1 MVHLIHTVEHVQNN
15 LLLPFG
21 GAGQEQF
28 SRTDGQMRV
37 DECYCSDPL
46 CQSECGQPFNKV
58 LREYQGIHS
67 DSFLKGSNSLDGSW
81 RQIAISPT
89 MQSGQNLS
97 LLRQPETGW
106 GASLV
111 ESSFGVCRVCTD
123 HYYPEDWA
131 KFGGLEVRTKVLK

>member
-1 MVHLIHTVEHVQNN
+1 MLHLIHTVEHVQNN

-81 RQIAISPT
+81 RQIASLTMSAVSSTFRAHFSEHSEKSAIS
-89 MQSGQNLS
+89 LS
-97 LLRQPETGW
+97 
-106 GASLV
+106 
-111 ESSFGVCRVCTD
+111 F
-123 HYYPEDWA
+123 
-131 KFGGLEVRTKVLK
+131 